1 MLFPYYEERYRNLR
15 TVFLGAEG
23 GQVTGADANGGI
35 DNTASFIDRSSNSQ
49 GEHGSHGLPHEAGG
63 AFFGRR
69 TMRVCCTAQNSAP
82 YPSGRRCRSGTGR
95 PRRAASASTVPA
107 QRSVSPDRSVRQAHG
122 EGHPARGAARR
133 GLFAAAAHPGRG
145 HCAYDHVLQQAERQ
159 R

>member
-15 TVFLGAEG
+15 TVFLGAEA
-23 GQVTGADANGGI
+23 GQVTGEAANVGI

>member
-35 DNTASFIDRSSNSQ
+35 DNTASFIDRNSNSQ
-49 GEHGSHGLPHEAGG
+49 GEHGPHGLPHEA
-63 AFFGRR
+63 AHSSAAEPRA
-69 TMRVCCTAQNSAP
+69 VCCTAQNSAP

-122 EGHPARGAARR
+122 KGHPARGAARR

-145 HCAYDHVLQQAERQ
+145 RCAHDRVLQQAERQ

>member
-23 GQVTGADANGGI
+23 GQVTGEAANADI

-69 TMRVCCTAQNSAP
+69 TTSSVLYSSNSAP

-95 PRRAASASTVPA
+95 PRRAASAPTVPA

-122 EGHPARGAARR
+122 KGHLARGAVRR
-133 GLFAAAAHPGRG
+133 GLFAAAHPGRG
-145 HCAYDHVLQQAERQ
+145 RCAHDRVLQQAERQ